1 MFCSGSSDT
10 CCTVLIDSVRRR
22 HWLQMNTMREAMIC
36 LKADCRVI
44 SIQLW
49 GILRMGFHTS
59 YSLVVIH
66 HSCCLVRNIVIVH
79 LPWTLDEQTSNI
91 FRLAVYLY
99 TVQSAARW
107 PSDSDS
113 STWYCS
119 ISYSTCLISRFIQYL
134 AQNYITIVSL
144 SSTRTVFSNLYYAN
158 SEYV

>member
-44 SIQLW
+44 SIQIW

-66 HSCCLVRNIVIVH
+66 HSCCLVRNIVIVP
-79 LPWTLDEQTSNI
+79 LPWTLDLGPRTNKHPIYFVSPCTVGTLCCA
-91 FRLAVYLY
+91 LA
-99 TVQSAARW
+99 
-107 PSDSDS
+107 PSDSDC

-119 ISYSTCLISRFIQYL
+119 ISYLLDFQ
-134 AQNYITIVSL
+134 VH
-144 SSTRTVFSNLYYAN
+144 TVHGT
-158 SEYV
+158 